1 MKILKNKIKI
11 LKIILKICCY
21 PTAKMLQT
29 TYTFNFSIRQILFKL
44 QTLKLLGY

>member
-29 TYTFNFSIRQILFKL
+29 TYTFNFQLVKS
-44 QTLKLLGY
+44 